1 MRVVVVEDSVLLREG
16 LGRLLTEAGHEVVG
30 ELADADP
37 LDACVSSTRPD
48 LVVLDVRLPPGF
60 RDEGVKAA
68 ARLVDSPDPPAVLL
82 LSQYVERRHA
92 VDLLMR
98 ETGGFGYLLKD
109 RVVDVAEFLDAVQ
122 RIGAGETVVDPV
134 VVRQLLSRVRH
145 PLDRLTP
152 REEEVLRLM
161 AEGRS
166 NRWIAERLVVSD
178 GAIEKHISNIFTKLD
193 LSPDDGSEH
202 RRVRA
207 VLMWLDG
214 SAALGSRA

>member
-109 RVVDVAEFLDAVQ
+109 RVVDVAEFLDGVQ